1 MHYSAPYDE
10 KWGENEI
17 DYLLFI
23 KKTDNVPYD
32 LNPEEVSHV
41 KYVTPEEMES
51 MLRKAEECKRKEA
64 ISESGAAA
72 SDPDGSDF
80 VKFSPWYQRIYDNF
94 LKKWWHDM
102 DGVFAGKYDDYQKI
116 HRL

>member
-1 MHYSAPYDE
+1 MHYSAPYDD

-41 KYVTPEEMES
+41 KYVTPGEMES
-51 MLRKAEECKRKEA
+51 MLKKAEECRANPASNPE
-64 ISESGAAA
+64 
-72 SDPDGSDF
+72 SDPEF

-102 DGVFAGKYDDYQKI
+102 DAVFAGKYDDYETI